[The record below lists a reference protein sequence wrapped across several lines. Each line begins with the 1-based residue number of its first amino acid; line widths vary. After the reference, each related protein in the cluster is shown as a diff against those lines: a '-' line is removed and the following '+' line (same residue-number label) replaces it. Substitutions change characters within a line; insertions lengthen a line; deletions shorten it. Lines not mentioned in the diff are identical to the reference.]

1 MGAIGQQPFDDV
13 DVHFVAVPA
22 GCTVAVN
29 VPVAVYEILRVTA
42 VQFAARHDI
51 PEVNGS
57 CFREQ
62 REKFFRYILLYNDV
76 VQMRVLY
83 IKKER
88 SLLSGTFIF
97 DCF

>member
-1 MGAIGQQPFDDV
+1 V

-22 GCTVAVN
+22 GCTVAVYIS
-29 VPVAVYEILRVTA
+29 VSVYEILHVTA
-42 VQFAARHDI
+42 VQFAACHDI
-51 PEVNGS
+51 TEINGS

-62 REKFFRYILLYNDV
+62 REKFFRYILLCNDV
-76 VQMRVLY
+76 VQMRVLP

-97 DCF
+97 